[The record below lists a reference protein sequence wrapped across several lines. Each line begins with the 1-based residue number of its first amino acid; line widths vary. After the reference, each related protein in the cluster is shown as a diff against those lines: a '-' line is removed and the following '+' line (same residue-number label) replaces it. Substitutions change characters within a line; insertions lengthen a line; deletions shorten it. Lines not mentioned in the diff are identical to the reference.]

1 MEGPFAVHSECKK
14 YGFLQYLSPFLPILY
29 FKAISNWTKFTNLF
43 ILASTSSWFIS
54 VSFCVPN
61 FSTQKDSYDWRK
73 YIEYKFFN
81 LKDDILSKILISE
94 WINAHSLE
102 KIINKKSTTWRN
114 LNEASKNQLDTEA
127 VNIII
132 NFPSL
137 MKRPIWE
144 LNTKPHKELD
154 PGFQDRHQNFIKKL
168 V

>member
-1 MEGPFAVHSECKK
+1 VINI
-14 YGFLQYLSPFLPILY
+14 YGLKNCDGCR
-29 FKAISNWTKFTNLF
+29 KAINWLNSNN
-43 ILASTSSWFIS
+43 
-54 VSFCVPN
+54 
-61 FSTQKDSYDWRK
+61 
-73 YIEYKFFN
+73 IEYKFFN
-81 LKDDILSKILISE
+81 LKDNTLSKILISE
-94 WINAHSLE
+94 WIEVHSLE